1 LTPHLFEIVFALT
14 IKKREKLPVIRSE
27 NVMDIDNRTISTSL
41 IILSTVAVFY
51 VMVVGQEFL
60 VPLAVALMLWYVIN
74 AMSRSFTKLIPWS
87 NEPNWLSMLL
97 SIITIGLF
105 MSLAVD
111 MVQTN
116 VLEVKAA
123 IPKYREN
130 FAGLSLKVSAMLP
143 QSILEKMP
151 NMGEVI
157 SGIKPA
163 PVITGLTDTI
173 VAMVGKVSLVLIYV
187 AFMLAEQGTFKNKIR
202 EIFPNQEKRDSIMS
216 ILSHA
221 QQDIQTYLW
230 IKTLTS
236 GLTGVVSYF
245 VLRAVGVDFAIF
257 WAFTIFMLNFIPT
270 IGSIIATF
278 FPAMLALV
286 QFDTFIPFFVVLA
299 AVGSVQL
306 VVGNLLEPKL
316 MGNTLNVSPFVV
328 MMSLT
333 LWGSI
338 WGIAGAFLS
347 VPITVILL
355 IIFAHFEKTRYI
367 AVLLSGDGSLK
378 FAQQTQQK
386 LEQLDDSEANS

>member
-1 LTPHLFEIVFALT
+1 MLRSLIRT
-14 IKKREKLPVIRSE
+14 IRRES
-27 NVMDIDNRTISTSL
+27 VMDINNRTISTSL
-41 IILSTVAVFY
+41 VILSTVAVFY

-74 AMSRSFTKLIPWS
+74 AMSRSFTKIIPWTE
-87 NEPNWLSMLL
+87 EPNWLSMLL

-105 MSLAVD
+105 LSLAID
-111 MVQTN
+111 MVQSN

-123 IPKYREN
+123 IPKYKEN

-143 QSILEKMP
+143 PVILERMP
-151 NMGEVI
+151 NMADLI

-173 VAMVGKVSLVLIYV
+173 VAMVGKISLVLIYV
-187 AFMLAEQGTFKNKIR
+187 AFMLAEQGTFKNKIK
-202 EIFPNQEKRDSIMS
+202 EMFPNQGRRDSVMS
-216 ILSHA
+216 ILSHV
-221 QQDIQTYLW
+221 QEDIQTYLW

-236 GLTGVVSYF
+236 ALTGVVSYF

-270 IGSIIATF
+270 IGSIIATL
-278 FPAMLALV
+278 FPAMLALI
-286 QFDTFIPFFVVLA
+286 QFDTFLPFMIVLI
-299 AVGSVQL
+299 AVGSIQL
-306 VVGNLLEPKL
+306 VVGNMLEPKL

-328 MMSLT
+328 MLSLT

-355 IIFAHFEKTRYI
+355 IIFAHFERTRYI

-378 FAQQTQQK
+378 FAKQTQEK
-386 LEQLDDSEANS
+386 LEKRD

>member
-1 LTPHLFEIVFALT
+1 
-14 IKKREKLPVIRSE
+14 
-27 NVMDIDNRTISTSL
+27 MDIDNRTISTSL
-41 IILSTVAVFY
+41 MILSTIAVFY

-74 AMSRSFTKLIPWS
+74 AMSRSFVKLMPWAD
-87 NEPNWLSMLL
+87 EPNWLSMLL
-97 SIITIGLF
+97 SIVTIGLF
-105 MSLAVD
+105 MALAID

-130 FAGLSLKVSAMLP
+130 FAGLSIKISSMLP
-143 QSILEKMP
+143 ASVLERMP

-163 PVITGLTDTI
+163 PVISGLTDTI
-173 VAMVGKVSLVLIYV
+173 VAMIGKISLVLIYV
-187 AFMLAEQGTFKNKIR
+187 AFMLAEQGTFKKKIR
-202 EIFPNQEKRDSIMS
+202 EIFPNQEKRDSVMS

-221 QQDIQTYLW
+221 QEDIQTYLW

-236 GLTGVVSYF
+236 GLTGVISYF

-270 IGSIIATF
+270 IGSIIATL
-278 FPAMLALV
+278 FPAMLALI
-286 QFDTFIPFFVVLA
+286 QFDTFGPFFIVLA
-299 AVGSVQL
+299 AVGSIQV
-306 VVGNLLEPKL
+306 VVGNVLEPKL

-378 FAQQTQQK
+378 FAKHTQ
-386 LEQLDDSEANS
+386 EQLEKMD

>member
-1 LTPHLFEIVFALT
+1 
-14 IKKREKLPVIRSE
+14 
-27 NVMDIDNRTISTSL
+27 MDIENRTISTSL

-74 AMSRSFTKLIPWS
+74 AMSRSFTKVIPWTDKA
-87 NEPNWLSMLL
+87 NWLSMLL

-105 MSLAVD
+105 LSLAVD

-123 IPKYREN
+123 IPKYKEN

-143 QSILEKMP
+143 PFILEKMP
-151 NMGEVI
+151 NMADVI

-173 VAMVGKVSLVLIYV
+173 VAMIGKISLVLIYV
-187 AFMLAEQGTFKNKIR
+187 AFMLAEQGTFRNKIQ
-202 EIFPNQEKRDSIMS
+202 EMFPDQNRRDSVMS
-216 ILSHA
+216 ILSHV
-221 QQDIQTYLW
+221 QEDIQTYLW

-236 GLTGVVSYF
+236 ALTGIVSYF
-245 VLRAVGVDFAIF
+245 VLKAVGVDFAIF

-270 IGSIIATF
+270 IGSIIATL
-278 FPAMLALV
+278 FPAMLALI
-286 QFDTFIPFFVVLA
+286 QFDTFLPFMIVLIG
-299 AVGSVQL
+299 VGSIQL
-306 VVGNLLEPKL
+306 VVGNMLEPKL

-378 FAQQTQQK
+378 FAKNTLDK
-386 LEQLDDSEANS
+386 LENQN

>member
-1 LTPHLFEIVFALT
+1 
-14 IKKREKLPVIRSE
+14 
-27 NVMDIDNRTISTSL
+27 
-41 IILSTVAVFY
+41 
-51 VMVVGQEFL
+51 
-60 VPLAVALMLWYVIN
+60 
-74 AMSRSFTKLIPWS
+74 
-87 NEPNWLSMLL
+87 MLL

-105 MSLAVD
+105 LSLAVD
-111 MVQTN
+111 MVQSN

-123 IPKYREN
+123 IPKYKEN

-143 QSILEKMP
+143 PFILDKMP
-151 NMGEVI
+151 NMADVI

-173 VAMVGKVSLVLIYV
+173 VAMVGTISLVRIYV
-187 AFMLAEQGTFKNKIR
+187 AFMLAEQGTFKRKIQ
-202 EIFPNQEKRDSIMS
+202 EMFPDQNRRDSVMS
-216 ILSHA
+216 ILSHV
-221 QQDIQTYLW
+221 QEDIQTYLW

-236 GLTGVVSYF
+236 SLTGIVSYF

-270 IGSIIATF
+270 IGSIIATL
-278 FPAMLALV
+278 FPAMLALI
-286 QFDTFIPFFVVLA
+286 QFDTFLPFMIVLIG
-299 AVGSVQL
+299 VGSVQL
-306 VVGNLLEPKL
+306 VVGNMLEPKL

-333 LWGSI
+333 LWGSV

-378 FAQQTQQK
+378 FAKKTQDK
-386 LEQLDDSEANS
+386 LENLD

>member
-1 LTPHLFEIVFALT
+1 
-14 IKKREKLPVIRSE
+14 
-27 NVMDIDNRTISTSL
+27 
-41 IILSTVAVFY
+41 
-51 VMVVGQEFL
+51 MVVGQEFL

-74 AMSRSFTKLIPWS
+74 AMSRSFTKLIPWVD
-87 NEPNWLSMLL
+87 EPNWLSMLL

-105 MSLAVD
+105 MALAVD

-123 IPKYREN
+123 IPKYKDN
-130 FAGLSLKVSAMLP
+130 FAGLSVKIGAMLP
-143 QSILEKMP
+143 TVILDLLP
-151 NMGEVI
+151 NMGEII
-157 SGIKPA
+157 SGIQPA

-173 VAMVGKVSLVLIYV
+173 IAMVGKISLVLIYV

-202 EIFPNQEKRDSIMS
+202 EILPDQKKRGSVMS
-216 ILSHA
+216 ILTHA
-221 QQDIQTYLW
+221 QHDIQTYLW

-236 GLTGVVSYF
+236 SLTGVISYF
-245 VLRAVGVDFAIF
+245 VLRWVGVDFAIF

-270 IGSIIATF
+270 IGSIIATL

-286 QFDTFIPFFVVLA
+286 QFDTFIPFFIVLA
-299 AVGSVQL
+299 AVGSIQL

-378 FAQQTQQK
+378 FAQHTQEK
-386 LEQLDDSEANS
+386 LDQLD

>member
-1 LTPHLFEIVFALT
+1 
-14 IKKREKLPVIRSE
+14 
-27 NVMDIDNRTISTSL
+27 MDIDNRSISSSL

-130 FAGLSLKVSAMLP
+130 FAGLSLKVSALLP
-143 QSILEKMP
+143 ASILEKMP

-173 VAMVGKVSLVLIYV
+173 VAMIGKVSLVLIYV

-236 GLTGVVSYF
+236 ALTGVISYF

-270 IGSIIATF
+270 IGSIIATL

-286 QFDTFIPFFVVLA
+286 QFDTFVPFFIVLA

-306 VVGNLLEPKL
+306 VVGNVLEPKL

-378 FAQQTQQK
+378 FAQQTQKK
-386 LEQLDDSEANS
+386 LKQLD

>member
-1 LTPHLFEIVFALT
+1 
-14 IKKREKLPVIRSE
+14 
-27 NVMDIDNRTISTSL
+27 MDIENRTISTSL

-74 AMSRSFTKLIPWS
+74 AMSRSFVKVIPWTDKA
-87 NEPNWLSMLL
+87 NWLSMLL

-105 MSLAVD
+105 LSLAID

-123 IPKYREN
+123 IPKYKEN

-143 QSILEKMP
+143 PFILEKMP
-151 NMGEVI
+151 NMADVI

-173 VAMVGKVSLVLIYV
+173 VAMIGKISLVLIYV
-187 AFMLAEQGTFKNKIR
+187 AFMLAEQGTFKNKIQ
-202 EIFPNQEKRDSIMS
+202 EMFPDQNRRDSVMS
-216 ILSHA
+216 ILSHV
-221 QQDIQTYLW
+221 QEDIQTYLW

-236 GLTGVVSYF
+236 ALTGVVSYF
-245 VLRAVGVDFAIF
+245 VLKAVGVDFAIF

-270 IGSIIATF
+270 IGSIIATL
-278 FPAMLALV
+278 FPAMLALI
-286 QFDTFIPFFVVLA
+286 QFDTFLPFMIVLI
-299 AVGSVQL
+299 AVGSIQL
-306 VVGNLLEPKL
+306 VVGNMLEPKL

-378 FAQQTQQK
+378 FAKNT
-386 LEQLDDSEANS
+386 LERLESHD